1 MKPLFKKGSKT
12 NPSNYRPISLP
23 PLITSTS
30 KNLSMNKRVV
40 FYLTIYFYTTTNQDF
55 GKTTRQNH
63 ASGFCTIKFWR
74 ALIRGWSLAWYWLT
88 SERLLI
94 RLAIIYCWKSWAVFQ
109 IILFVGSNHTF
120 LIDCLEWIQKTVIQ
134 IIPIL
139 HVGYHKGPL
148 WDRYCFSCTWMTCHR
163 LLNQICF
170 YMMMTL
176 ALFFRE
182 RMF

>member
-1 MKPLFKKGSKT
+1 MLVRLQSWNLYSKKGPKLT
-12 NPSNYRPISLP
+12 LQ
-23 PLITSTS
+23 ITGQYHCHPKSRVSS

-55 GKTTRQNH
+55 GKATRQNH

-94 RLAIIYCWKSWAVFQ
+94 RLTIIYCWKSWAVFQ

-120 LIDCLEWIQKTVIQ
+120 LIDCLEWI
-134 IIPIL
+134 
-139 HVGYHKGPL
+139 
-148 WDRYCFSCTWMTCHR
+148 
-163 LLNQICF
+163 
-170 YMMMTL
+170 
-176 ALFFRE
+176 
-182 RMF
+182 